1 MNELRPI
8 LNEETHTYIL
18 PDGRTPPGVNKVL
31 DLYFPPCGFYTE
43 DGQVIGKVRH
53 QWFHA
58 LAQGIE
64 LENEPDPRIAGEIS
78 GFNRFMAEVKPVYV
92 SGEIP
97 YFDSVL
103 GVCGKPDF
111 VGLISKRLSCV
122 DWKPQSKYKRTAAQ
136 VAGYTVMLRRN
147 KIPILDRY
155 ALRLYDDGKYRLDQ
169 FKDDGDLTRW
179 AALVNGY
186 NAALFYR

>member
-43 DGQVIGKVRH
+43 DGKVIGKVRH

-64 LENEPDPRIAGEIS
+64 LENEPDPRIAGAVG
-78 GFNRFMAEVKPVYV
+78 GFKRFMEEMKPVYV
-92 SGEIP
+92 SGEER
-97 YFDSVL
+97 YYDHL
-103 GVCGKPDF
+103 RGVCGTPDLVAEVKNRLAIIDYKPEN
-111 VGLISKRLSCV
+111 RN
-122 DWKPQSKYKRTAAQ
+122 KRTPVQTAAYM
-136 VAGYTVMLRRN
+136 AMLLWN
-147 KIPILDRY
+147 KVRVLDRY
-155 ALRLYDDGKYRLDQ
+155 ELRLHDDGTYRLRQ
-169 FKDDGDLTRW
+169 HTDDDDLKRW
-179 AALVNGY
+179 AAMASGY
-186 NAALFYR
+186 HAHTHYL